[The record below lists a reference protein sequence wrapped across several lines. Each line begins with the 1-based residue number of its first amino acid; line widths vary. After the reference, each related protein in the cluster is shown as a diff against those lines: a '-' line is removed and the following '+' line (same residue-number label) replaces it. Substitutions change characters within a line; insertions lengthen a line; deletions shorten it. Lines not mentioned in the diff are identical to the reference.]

1 MNPFKFIC
9 RKIYSLTTWII
20 ETRNV
25 DSQPILLKKKI
36 DWRFNVTINQ

>member
-1 MNPFKFIC
+1 M
-9 RKIYSLTTWII
+9 YSPATWII

-25 DSQPILLKKKI
+25 DTRPILLKK